1 MAYRMTSDEAGVAM
15 PELGRA
21 LIDHE
26 GVALIE
32 AWISEMDSDG

>member
-1 MAYRMTSDEAGVAM
+1 MKSREPGVMM

-21 LIDHE
+21 LVHKE

-32 AWISEMDSDG
+32 DYLRQMPP